1 MSMLIGAVHTGIL
14 RPLLTLTDILQFF
27 SGLGLALLPAG
38 YVVLTKGTK
47 SLTRLDS
54 LFKFLRQFP
63 CGGALF
69 SLMTGIASPYSASIR
84 PRFLKV
90 EKDECKACMQDRS
103 IM

>member
-1 MSMLIGAVHTGIL
+1 MLIGAVHTGIL
-14 RPLLTLTDILQFF
+14 RPLLTLADILQFF

-47 SLTRLDS
+47 SLARLDS
-54 LFKFLRQFP
+54 LCKFLKQFP

-90 EKDECKACMQDRS
+90 EKDECKACMQDRFK
-103 IM
+103 M

>member
-1 MSMLIGAVHTGIL
+1 MLVGAVHTGML
-14 RPLLTLTDILQFF
+14 STLLTLTDILQFF

-54 LFKFLRQFP
+54 LFKFLKQFP